1 MQLREEKKAL
11 RANDKRRREEEA
23 AEKKA
28 LKKKEVEAYVKEESA
43 RKANAKKQKVEDEE
57 RKHANKEE
65 KRARMENAK
74 KRKAEDDDRKEA
86 EKKKV
91 LGVSAAERT
100 LQLNDPTLHSC
111 SLCGIIIPC
120 FSRLSGLVRHT
131 ETFHPEKR
139 EFISSLKMAL
149 KEQQEETKRL
159 KAKKRSAKRKLR

>member
-1 MQLREEKKAL
+1 MSHVQLLLNMVSAHKDDLELWAVDEIKTGTVARITKLAS
-11 RANDKRRREEEA
+11 D
-23 AEKKA
+23 
-28 LKKKEVEAYVKEESA
+28 AYIQQH
-43 RKANAKKQKVEDEE
+43 NKQQ
-57 RKHANKEE
+57 
-65 KRARMENAK
+65 
-74 KRKAEDDDRKEA
+74 EA

-159 KAKKRSAKRKLR
+159 KAKKRSAKRQLR

>member
-1 MQLREEKKAL
+1 MRERRMRKNKKA
-11 RANDKRRREEEA
+11 EEE
-23 AEKKA
+23 
-28 LKKKEVEAYVKEESA
+28 
-43 RKANAKKQKVEDEE
+43 E
-57 RKHANKEE
+57 RHANKEE
-65 KRARMENAK
+65 KWARMENAK

-91 LGVSAAERT
+91 LGVSAADRT

-149 KEQQEETKRL
+149 KEQQEEIKRL
-159 KAKKRSAKRKLR
+159 KAKKRSAKRQLR